1 MFVDTNQ
8 INQFIKENQIKNK
21 FIAEK
26 TGLSESKLSLILK
39 GKRRCEINEYCSICM
54 ALNVPF
60 NKFVNE
66 TKGNEASQEVED
78 GKRPFKN

>member
-1 MFVDTNQ
+1 MYVDTNL
-8 INQFIKENQIKNK
+8 INKFIKENQIKNK
-21 FIAEK
+21 SIAEK
-26 TGLSESKLSLILK
+26 SGLSESKLSLILK

-66 TKGNEASQEVED
+66 EKESKAS
-78 GKRPFKN
+78 

>member
-1 MFVDTNQ
+1 MYVDTNL
-8 INQFIKENQIKNK
+8 INKFIKENQVKNK

-39 GKRRCEINEYCSICM
+39 GKRRCEINEYCAICM

-66 TKGNEASQEVED
+66 TKGNEAS
-78 GKRPFKN
+78 